1 MIDSV
6 VPSISPVGPSSAAAG
21 ADLARAAATATTTS
35 EAASADLGAMLG
47 QLAGNAASLLKTAE
61 ATSIAGMRGQASVQ
75 QVVDAVMSAEQTL
88 QGAIAIRDKVVSAYL
103 ELSRMSI

>member
-6 VPSISPVGPSSAAAG
+6 APPIAPVAPSPAVGG
-21 ADLARAAATATTTS
+21 ADLARTAAGALSPEVGST
-35 EAASADLGAMLG
+35 DFGAMLG
-47 QLAGNAASLLKTAE
+47 QLIGNAAGALKTAE

-88 QGAIAIRDKVVSAYL
+88 QGAIAIRDKVVAAYL

>member
-1 MIDSV
+1 MIDSIT
-6 VPSISPVGPSSAAAG
+6 PSISPVGPSSAAAG
-21 ADLARAAATATTTS
+21 ADLARAAAAAAS
-35 EAASADLGAMLG
+35 PEAASADFGAMLG
-47 QLAGNAASLLKTAE
+47 QLASNASSLLKTAE

>member
-6 VPSISPVGPSSAAAG
+6 VPSISPVAPAPAAAG
-21 ADLARAAATATTTS
+21 TDLARTAATAIAPEAGS
-35 EAASADLGAMLG
+35 EEFGAMLG
-47 QLAGNAASLLKTAE
+47 QLLGGAASALKTAE

-88 QGAIAIRDKVVSAYL
+88 QGAIAIRDKVVTAYL

>member
-6 VPSISPVGPSSAAAG
+6 APPIAPVTPSPAVGGP
-21 ADLARAAATATTTS
+21 DLARTAAGVPEVGST
-35 EAASADLGAMLG
+35 DFGAMLG
-47 QLAGNAASLLKTAE
+47 QLIGNAAGALKTAE

-88 QGAIAIRDKVVSAYL
+88 QGAIAIRDKVVAAYL